1 MEKPSDTLRS
11 WVSSYSNY
19 REDLGRPV
27 RRLTGEHVGEPR
39 LLICLYDS
47 PLLHVDLKFMSIADI
62 EKRVDEPV
70 VLWERDNRLSQS
82 FASSIGV
89 YPTSMILFPFSKKL

>member
-1 MEKPSDTLRS
+1 MLPLGNMEYRVEKPSNTLRS
-11 WVSSYSNY
+11 WVSSYSSY

-70 VLWERDNRLSQS
+70 GAYLRDW
-82 FASSIGV
+82 GV
-89 YPTSMILFPFSKKL
+89 ILFGISDARK